1 MDAAI
6 GAFYRAVKGEII
18 AALIKKYKP
27 KISLKLGLV

>member
-6 GAFYRAVKGEII
+6 GAFYRSVKGEII
-18 AALIKKYKP
+18 AELINKYKP